1 MIRKRI
7 EYIDTLKGVG
17 IILVMMSHM
26 INCSYLTPLYGGFIP
41 LFFVASGLTSSTI
54 DITGNVLRKK
64 AVRLLFPYFFYG
76 TSIVLLYYIFSLD
89 ENVFQNFIGLLY
101 ARCRILKDSI
111 GEQSISI
118 GLLPREVAPLWFLPA
133 MFMAYISLFLTK
145 KWGGQ
150 ITMVLIT
157 IIACISPFVWL
168 WSLDTCYIHGLF
180 ILVGFR
186 CKKILEKI
194 SFTQV
199 MVLGIFYLLVFYLNK
214 MPNISISAYGIWGG
228 FSILFYLILGF
239 IETAIVLYFCR
250 FIDRFKIS
258 SILKYFGRKSM
269 RLMCL
274 HMGAYTFI
282 DEYSAL
288 PNYFKIVLTLLIVV
302 TIIYLID
309 MLISRFENKNIII
322 KYI

>member
-7 EYIDTLKGVG
+7 EYIDSLKGVG

-41 LFFVASGLTSSTI
+41 LFFVASGLTRSTI
-54 DITGNVLRKK
+54 DITGNLLRKK
-64 AVRLLFPYFFYG
+64 TVRLLFPYFFYG
-76 TSIVLLYYIFSLD
+76 ISIVLLYYIFSLD
-89 ENVFQNFIGLLY
+89 ENVFQNIIGLLY
-101 ARCRILKDSI
+101 ARCRIIKDSI
-111 GEQSISI
+111 GEQPI
-118 GLLPREVAPLWFLPA
+118 GLLSREVAPLWFLPA

-150 ITMVLIT
+150 IAMVLIT

-186 CKKILEKI
+186 CKEFLEKI

-199 MVLGIFYLLVFYLNK
+199 MVLGIIYLLVFYLNK
-214 MPNISISAYGIWGG
+214 MPNISISAYGIWGI
-228 FSILFYLILGF
+228 FSIIFYLILGF
-239 IETAIVLYFCR
+239 IETAIILYFCR
-250 FIDRFKIS
+250 LVDQFKFS
-258 SILKYFGRKSM
+258 SILKYLGRKSM

-282 DEYSAL
+282 DEHSAL
-288 PNYFKIVLTLLIVV
+288 PNYFKIVLTLLIIV
-302 TIIYLID
+302 TIIYFIDVLI
-309 MLISRFENKNIII
+309 RCFENKSVII
-322 KYI
+322 KYL

>member
-7 EYIDTLKGVG
+7 EYIDSLKGVG

-89 ENVFQNFIGLLY
+89 ENVFQNIIGLIY

-145 KWGGQ
+145 KGGQ

-186 CKKILEKI
+186 CKKVLEKI

-214 MPNISISAYGIWGG
+214 MPNISISAYSIWGV